1 MHLDLK
7 KNDKFFVG
15 ICSLDLHI
23 HNCQSLKE
31 KRRVLLSLE
40 EKLKNR
46 FNVALCEYGDL
57 DLWQRAQITTITC
70 SNQPRVVAATM
81 KALIKYIEHFHPV
94 TILNTECQI
103 L

>member
-1 MHLDLK
+1 MFPDLK
-7 KNDKFFVG
+7 KDNKFFVG
-15 ICSLDLHI
+15 ICKFDLHI

-31 KRRVLLSLE
+31 KRRVIVSLE

-46 FNVALCEYGDL
+46 FNIALCEYGEL

-70 SNQPRVVAATM
+70 SNKQSVVDTTM

-94 TILNTECQI
+94 TILNAECQI